1 MRNALLLVAVS
12 VALAGAQ
19 APAPAP
25 ETCGELVLYGGKIAT
40 MDAQTRMASS
50 IVVRGDRIAAV
61 STSAGIPPHS
71 ACARLINLGGRLA
84 IPGMI
89 DTHDH
94 VSYFT
99 ARPGYDVRLD
109 TATSIADLQR
119 MVRSRAATV
128 DGGAWVTSLGGW
140 SPAHLAEKRMPTG
153 VELDAAAPD
162 HPVLLMIAG
171 QASTNARGK
180 TWLTAHQVAVGDN
193 GALGGP
199 ESIAALNALR
209 ATMTFDDRKRTVRDL
224 LAYYSGMGVTTHI
237 DNGGPRPPAAELAGV
252 SRTSDGGLNTL
263 DPVTGHLP
271 QLALDREGRLPG
283 RLRLLY
289 YSFDLTPALPLL
301 RARLDNQMMGF
312 GSDWIRIAGVGERV
326 GGGDGAGDTEW
337 DANGR
342 PTPQYEAAVRL
353 VAQRGWTLQQHSTA
367 LEDEKRHVEL
377 WERVNA
383 ETPLAPLRWTL
394 AHVRGIDRP
403 TLDRLKA
410 IGVGVSITGTR
421 YMSEGDRPGPPIR
434 TIVESGV
441 RASYGSDN
449 PSSPP
454 TNPWL
459 HMYAIVTG
467 RNYANRLIEGD
478 ETLSRIE
485 ALRLYTISGAWFSR
499 DEDRLGSIET
509 GKLADIV
516 VLSDDFLDPARVP
529 DEAIKRLHSVLT
541 IVGGRIVHDSGDLK

>member
-1 MRNALLLVAVS
+1 MLAVVLVLVPK
-12 VALAGAQ
+12 
-19 APAPAP
+19 APASAQTPD
-25 ETCGELVLYGGKIAT
+25 TCRELVLHGGRIAT
-40 MDAQTRMASS
+40 MDARSTMASS
-50 IVVRGDRIAAV
+50 IVIRDDRIAAV
-61 STSAGIPPHS
+61 STPAAVPPHS
-71 ACARLINLGGRLA
+71 ACARVVDLRGRLV

-94 VSYFT
+94 PSYFT

-109 TATSIADLQR
+109 TAQSIADVLR
-119 MVRSRAATV
+119 LIRTRTATV
-128 DGGAWVTSLGGW
+128 DRGGWVTSLGGW
-140 SPAHLAEKRMPTG
+140 SVAHLAEKRMPTAA
-153 VELDAAAPD
+153 ELDAAAPE

-171 QASTNARGK
+171 QGVTNTRGK
-180 TWLTAHQVAVGDN
+180 AWLAARQVAAGDT
-193 GALGGP
+193 GTLPGP

-209 ATMTFDDRKRTVRDL
+209 ATMTFEDQKRTIRDL
-224 LAYYSGMGVTTHI
+224 LAYYASMGVTTHI
-237 DNGGPRPPAAELAGV
+237 DNGGPRPPAPALARL
-252 SRTSDGGLNTL
+252 SRTGDGGLNTL
-263 DPVTGHLP
+263 DPVTGYLP

-283 RLRLLY
+283 RLRVLF
-289 YSFDLTPALPLL
+289 YSFDLTPEVPLL
-301 RARLDNQMMGF
+301 RSRLDNQMMGF
-312 GSDWIRIAGVGERV
+312 GNDWIRIAGVGERV
-326 GGGDGAGDTEW
+326 GGGDGPGDAEW

-367 LEDEKRHVEL
+367 LEDARRHVDL

-383 ETPLAPLRWTL
+383 EVPLAPLRWTL

-410 IGVGVSITGTR
+410 IGAGVSITGTR

-434 TIVESGV
+434 TIVASGI

-449 PSSPP
+449 PSAPP

-478 ETLSRIE
+478 ETLDRMA

-499 DEDRLGSIET
+499 DEDRLGSIEV
-509 GKLADIV
+509 GKLADVV

-529 DEAIKRLHSVLT
+529 DEAIKRLHSIST